1 MIASGAQDNFIRVWK
16 LQEKSSDTTLDTDT
30 FFELDGRC
38 YSVVLDTVIA
48 GHEDKVYC
56 VRWLNNSVD
65 RRLKLLSVSLD
76 RSVILWEQPEE
87 HTDQLWFEKYRLGEI
102 GGNNLGLLNCV
113 VSASNEHIIVNSF
126 NGALHFWQFDGSS
139 WLRRPIV
146 LGHFL
151 PATDLHWD
159 PNGHYLLSASLDA
172 TCRLHGVWKSDGDEG
187 ALKNEGTD
195 TSTNANDRKNEGKRS
210 AWFELA
216 RPQVHGYEIN
226 CIAPISSTEFVSG
239 ADEKVLRVY
248 KATGSFVNSF
258 EKITG
263 VRCAHGQER
272 LADFAAV
279 PNLGLSNYAVNE
291 SDLGD
296 ANKAL
301 VFKPETFEQPP
312 KEESLLT
319 NTLWPEIQKIYGHG
333 YELFAVA
340 VNERRQHIAS
350 ACKATNH
357 EDAAICVWD
366 IRKDY
371 ALMQRLPFHK
381 LTITSVRFSPDG
393 DYLLSAS
400 RDRNWALYRFVEDN
414 ATGEYKGEYKLVA
427 HSRKEQLMH
436 SRIIWSACWTP
447 DSVYFLT
454 SSRDKQVV
462 VWQVNRQTDE
472 VQPLLGDHILKLNES
487 AYGVDV
493 SAKRIGGAYLV
504 AFGIE
509 NGDLQLAS
517 WSPDA
522 GWSQLKAISQFHS
535 ISIRK
540 VKFHPDGELLAT
552 CGDDGF
558 VRVLRIGW

>member
-16 LQEKSSDTTLDTDT
+16 LQERSSDKLDTDT

-48 GHEDKVYC
+48 GHEDKVNC
-56 VRWLNNSVD
+56 VRWLNNATD

-76 RSVILWEQPEE
+76 RSAILWEQPEE
-87 HTDQLWFEKYRLGEI
+87 HTDNLWFEKCRLGEI

-126 NGALHFWQFDGSS
+126 NGALHFWQFDGAS
-139 WLRRPIV
+139 WVRRPIV

-172 TCRLHGVWKSDGDEG
+172 TCRLHGAWKRNEDACKNEDTSRSEG
-187 ALKNEGTD
+187 ACKDESAPKNED
-195 TSTNANDRKNEGKRS
+195 GK
-210 AWFELA
+210 WFELA

-226 CIAPISSTEFVSG
+226 CIAPISSIEFVSG

-258 EKITG
+258 ERIAG
-263 VRCAHGQER
+263 VRCAHGDER

-291 SDLGD
+291 SNSGE
-296 ANKAL
+296 NKAL

-340 VNERRQHIAS
+340 VNERRQQIAS

-357 EDAAICVWD
+357 EDAALCVWN
-366 IRKDY
+366 IRSDY
-371 ALMQRLPFHK
+371 SLMQRLPFHK
-381 LTITSVRFSPDG
+381 LTITSIRFSPDG

-400 RDRNWALYRFVEDN
+400 RDRNWALYKFVEN
-414 ATGEYKGEYKLVA
+414 ETGEYKLAA

-436 SRIIWSACWTP
+436 GRIIWSACWTP
-447 DSVYFLT
+447 DSAYFLT

-487 AYGVDV
+487 AYGLDV
-493 SAKRIGGAYLV
+493 SAKRIGAAYLV

-509 NGDLQLAS
+509 NGDLLLAS
-517 WSPDA
+517 WSPDD
-522 GWSQLKAISQFHS
+522 GWKQLKAIGQFHT

-540 VKFHPDGELLAT
+540 VKFHPDGDLLAT
-552 CGDDGF
+552 GGDDGF
-558 VRVLRIGW
+558 VRVVRVSW